1 MLQFDLQV
9 DQREKGTK
17 HDLNVLRNKQF
28 IPCVAYGYHEESA
41 SLAVKETD
49 LIHLFHKMGKENAI
63 INLVINDEKKMTII
77 KDIQR
82 NPRTYKISHIDFQIL
97 HEGEEI
103 KVDVPIRLIGSPAG
117 VKEGGVLEQMI
128 REVSLKCLPVNIP
141 QHLEVDVT
149 DLELGE
155 SIHISDLEFT
165 DGEILEDDSM
175 SIATITAPKF
185 EFPEETE
192 EEEELAEPALI
203 GEEED
208 EEGEEGAEKTEG
220 KEEAEE

>member
-103 KVDVPIRLIGSPAG
+103 KVDVPITLSILSMQLGRSIKFDP
-117 VKEGGVLEQMI
+117 VKEQIIGDAEAS
-128 REVSLKCLPVNIP
+128 RRAIP
-141 QHLEVDVT
+141 EYR
-149 DLELGE
+149 G
-155 SIHISDLEFT
+155 
-165 DGEILEDDSM
+165 
-175 SIATITAPKF
+175 PWKF
-185 EFPEETE
+185 P
-192 EEEELAEPALI
+192 AEYL
-203 GEEED
+203 
-208 EEGEEGAEKTEG
+208 
-220 KEEAEE
+220 

>member
-9 DQREKGTK
+9 DRREKGTR

-28 IPCVAYGYHEESA
+28 IPCVAYGYHEESV

-49 LIHLFHKMGKENAI
+49 LIHLFHQMGKENAI

-77 KDIQR
+77 KDLQR

-103 KVDVPIRLIGSPAG
+103 KVDVPIRLIGAPAG

-128 REVSLKCLPVNIP
+128 REVPIKCLPVNIP

-165 DGEILEDDSM
+165 EGEILEDDSM

-203 GEEED
+203 GEEE
-208 EEGEEGAEKTEG
+208 EEGEEGAEQAED